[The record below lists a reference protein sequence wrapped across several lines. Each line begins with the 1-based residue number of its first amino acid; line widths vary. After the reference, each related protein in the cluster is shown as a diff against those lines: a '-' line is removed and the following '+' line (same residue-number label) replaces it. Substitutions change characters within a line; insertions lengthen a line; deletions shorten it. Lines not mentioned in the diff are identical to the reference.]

1 MSQGDL
7 VCANASGSSFRA
19 DLNNQLQALGSQQS
33 GASAPSTTYPFLKWA
48 ETDAN
53 LIHMRNEAD
62 DAWLDVA
69 TTDGGII
76 LKTGAASAGGSNLSL
91 YFTGD
96 TNTGVFSPG
105 ADTIAVDTAGVERMR
120 LDSSGDL
127 GLGVAPNDFGDARTF
142 HIKGPSSEPAAIR
155 LESGGD
161 TADSNDLVIYK
172 TDTNAYLRINGT
184 DAFRIFMNNAD
195 RFVINSS
202 QKVCIGTDTE
212 GEATA
217 DNLTIADSGHCGITL
232 RSGTSSVGTIFFSK
246 ATSGTDEYIGNIQY
260 DHSSNFLKWTVNG
273 SERLR
278 IHSDGKISS
287 VNGVQSGGTTTAG
300 FAFEGVDTSCV
311 LGVQGKAADQG
322 GSSGNAVFQGW
333 FGNSN
338 TFRVNCDGALTCLSS
353 TETSDIALKTDIE
366 PISNVLDKLQQ
377 ITGYT
382 YKFKING
389 HDSMG
394 VIAQDVEKVFPELVG
409 GKEGSKT
416 LQYSG
421 LIGAL
426 IESVKELSAKV
437 TALEAS

>member
-1 MSQGDL
+1 M
-7 VCANASGSSFRA
+7 N
-19 DLNNQLQALGSQQS
+19 
-33 GASAPSTTYPFLKWA
+33 
-48 ETDAN
+48 
-53 LIHMRNEAD
+53 
-62 DAWLDVA
+62 
-69 TTDGGII
+69 
-76 LKTGAASAGGSNLSL
+76 
-91 YFTGD
+91 
-96 TNTGVFSPG
+96 
-105 ADTIAVDTAGVERMR
+105 
-120 LDSSGDL
+120 
-127 GLGVAPNDFGDARTF
+127 
-142 HIKGPSSEPAAIR
+142 AIR

-172 TDTNAYLRINGT
+172 TDTNAYLRVNGT
-184 DAFRIFMNNAD
+184 DALRIYMNGAD

-217 DNLTIADSGHCGITL
+217 DNLTVADSGTCGITI
-232 RSGTSSVGTIFFSK
+232 RSGTSNEGNIYFSD
-246 ATSGTDEYIGNIQY
+246 ATSGSGEYAGMVRYEHNNNALVFKTD
-260 DHSSNFLKWTVNG
+260 TA
-273 SERLR
+273 ERLR
-278 IHSDGKISS
+278 ITSGGVIRS